1 MTKNN
6 IAETTLRLILLIFFF
21 IKLVIVSLS
30 QIDLIYYM
38 YSVNELI
45 ENPML
50 ILKLNL
56 FIEPLI
62 ILLGI
67 IGVFIKRQLGFVF
80 MLLLPSL
87 MLTYKLIP
95 TLTEYFNIES
105 AWLPS
110 SIAIVFLII
119 INSKSIRSAYRSG
132 TIRQSVFLNIIG
144 ITIGFILSLFM
155 YYFNGRLR
163 LN

>member
-6 IAETTLRLILLIFFF
+6 IAEITLKLILLTLFS
-21 IKLVIVSLS
+21 IKLIVVSLS
-30 QIDLIYYM
+30 QIDLIYSM

-45 ENPML
+45 KNPIL
-50 ILKLNL
+50 ILRLNL

-87 MLTYKLIP
+87 LLSYVLIP
-95 TLTEYFNIES
+95 SLTNYFNIES
-105 AWLPS
+105 VWPPILLALM
-110 SIAIVFLII
+110 FYLI
-119 INSKSIRSAYRSG
+119 INSNYIRLTYQNG
-132 TIRQSVFLNIIG
+132 TVKQSVILNIKTIIIG
-144 ITIGFILSLFM
+144 GTLSFFM
-155 YYFNGRLR
+155 YYFNGRLG
-163 LN
+163 

>member
-6 IAETTLRLILLIFFF
+6 IAEITLKLILLTLFS
-21 IKLVIVSLS
+21 IKLIVVSLS
-30 QIDLIYYM
+30 QIDLIYSM

-45 ENPML
+45 KNPIL
-50 ILKLNL
+50 ILRLNL

-87 MLTYKLIP
+87 LLSYVLIP
-95 TLTEYFNIES
+95 SLTNYFNIES
-105 AWLPS
+105 VWPPILLALM
-110 SIAIVFLII
+110 FYLI
-119 INSKSIRSAYRSG
+119 INSNYIRLTYQNG
-132 TIRQSVFLNIIG
+132 TVKQSVILNIKTLIIG
-144 ITIGFILSLFM
+144 GMLSFFM
-155 YYFNGRLR
+155 YYFNGRLG
-163 LN
+163 